1 MTQTHLPQLL
11 MNTQVVH
18 HHDAI
23 QYLQQGLVCHLLVR
37 LIYQSPQQQ
46 AVITVAT
53 LNFGGKTEPGRNTT
67 KCEQIKQRLVLSRK
81 RWLTGGFQIL
91 SNRLTLTFKKKIMLK
106 RHKEFTDIINNR

>member
-67 KCEQIKQRLVLSRK
+67 KCEKNKTKAGSQQEKVAYRWFSDPFKQP
-81 RWLTGGFQIL
+81 
-91 SNRLTLTFKKKIMLK
+91 
-106 RHKEFTDIINNR
+106 